1 VVHNHTQV
9 LIFPSRKVVHRNR
22 DLESWEGAPRFTSR
36 NIRRYVW
43 LRWIRNSLDLA
54 QVLELT
60 SISDACA
67 RGGVWVTKSPASLTH
82 GAGDIRDEAVISL
95 NPEIDDLVPS
105 EASIRH
111 SVVDPSCASP
121 FPKVL
126 RRRLDDFFSHGNI
139 SPKADCTM
147 WVKIAVGLA
156 VLAGSWIALYALK
169 PDSWRFVGLYL
180 LNAIAQTF
188 LLLNIAHDSNH
199 NAISSVRSV
208 NKALNYVFDV
218 CGISSYMWR
227 ILHHRGHHS
236 CINLQGE
243 DDALTGRSILR
254 FTPHEPRAPLQRF
267 QHIYALFLYALFSLD
282 YVFLRDFEC
291 FFFPSHDYLKHMKH
305 PLREYLV
312 LFAGKGFYLTYM
324 LVLPV
329 VLLGKPPLLVA
340 LAFLLAH
347 LIIGLSVALV
357 FQTTH
362 SVDSTYFPLDRNE
375 FDNGIYHI
383 FATTADYATAN
394 PLVGWL
400 AGGLNHHVVHHLCPF
415 VCHTHYATLTR
426 IVKETAAEYGVPYRQ
441 HPTMSRAIK
450 HHLLL
455 LKQLGNE
462 DHFSST

>member
-1 VVHNHTQV
+1 M
-9 LIFPSRKVVHRNR
+9 
-22 DLESWEGAPRFTSR
+22 
-36 NIRRYVW
+36 
-43 LRWIRNSLDLA
+43 
-54 QVLELT
+54 
-60 SISDACA
+60 
-67 RGGVWVTKSPASLTH
+67 
-82 GAGDIRDEAVISL
+82 ISL
-95 NPEIDDLVPS
+95 NPEIEDLVPS
-105 EASIRH
+105 EASLRP
-111 SVVDPSCASP
+111 SVSEVAALPS

-126 RRRLDDFFSHGNI
+126 RRRLDDFFSSGNI
-139 SPKADCTM
+139 SPKADRAM

-156 VLAGSWIALYALK
+156 VLAGSWIALYAFK
-169 PDSWRFVGLYL
+169 PNSWKFVGLYL
-180 LNAIAQTF
+180 VNAIAQTF

-236 CINLQGE
+236 CINLHGE
-243 DDALTGRSILR
+243 DDALTGRNILR

-291 FFFPSHDYLKHMKH
+291 FFFPTHDYLKNTKH
-305 PLREYLV
+305 PMREYV
-312 LFAGKGFYLTYM
+312 ILFAGKAFYLTYM

-329 VLLGKPPLLVA
+329 VVLRKSPLLVG
-340 LAFLLAH
+340 LTFVLAH

-362 SVDSTYFPLDRNE
+362 SVDSTYFPLSRDE

-383 FATTADYATAN
+383 FATTADYATTG

-400 AGGLNHHVVHHLCPF
+400 AGGLNYHIVHHLCPF
-415 VCHTHYATLTR
+415 VCHTHYAPLTR
-426 IVKETAAEYGVPYRQ
+426 IVKETAEEYGISYRQ
-441 HPTMSRAIK
+441 HPTMRRAIK

-455 LKQLGNE
+455 LKQLGNQ
-462 DHFSST
+462 DQLSST

>member
-1 VVHNHTQV
+1 MCRRRCLADKAAGLLDPRQTGQV
-9 LIFPSRKVVHRNR
+9 SARTDIN
-22 DLESWEGAPRFTSR
+22 
-36 NIRRYVW
+36 
-43 LRWIRNSLDLA
+43 
-54 QVLELT
+54 
-60 SISDACA
+60 CA
-67 RGGVWVTKSPASLTH
+67 GNV
-82 GAGDIRDEAVISL
+82 RDEAAINL

-105 EASIRH
+105 EASLRH
-111 SVVDPSCASP
+111 SVYDPACASS

-126 RRRLDDFFSHGNI
+126 RRRLDDFFSDGNI
-139 SPKADCTM
+139 SPKADRTM

-169 PDSWRFVGLYL
+169 PDSWKFVGLYL

-199 NAISSVRSV
+199 NAISSVRTV

-236 CINLQGE
+236 CINLHGE
-243 DDALTGRSILR
+243 DDALTGRRVLR

-291 FFFPSHDYLKHMKH
+291 FFFPSHDYLKSTKH
-305 PLREYLV
+305 RLREYV
-312 LFAGKGFYLTYM
+312 ILFAGKGFYLTYM
-324 LVLPV
+324 LILPV
-329 VLLGKPPLLVA
+329 VLLGKSPSLVG
-340 LAFLLAH
+340 LSFLLAH

-362 SVDSTYFPLDRNE
+362 SVDSTYFPLSRSE

-383 FATTADYATAN
+383 FATTADYATTN
-394 PLVGWL
+394 PFVSWLV
-400 AGGLNHHVVHHLCPF
+400 GGLNHHIVHHLCPF
-415 VCHTHYATLTR
+415 VCHTHYAGLTR
-426 IVKETAAEYGVPYRQ
+426 IVKETAEEYGVPYRQ
-441 HPTMSRAIK
+441 HPTVGRAIK

-455 LKQLGNE
+455 LKQLGNQ
-462 DHFSST
+462 DQFSST